1 MSILIIIT
9 FFVLIYILKSIFPGP
24 GGLNQ
29 STSLALGFLLITAF
43 LFGKIVK
50 KWKLPMI
57 TGFMLMGIICGPYLL
72 KLINFQE
79 VKNLRLLDGLALSLI
94 ALTAGGELK
103 LEILKQ
109 RKKAII
115 LIIFFQ
121 ALFLFFGF
129 LIFCFLCKDFSSFFP
144 TENLNHIF
152 AFGLLFGVLSIAT
165 SPSTTIAIIT
175 ETRAKG
181 SLTDLVLSVTV
192 FKDVIVIILF
202 AISFSFSRFLI
213 SGKADFSF
221 SYFLNLF
228 MEIAGSLILGIIVGL
243 IIIFYLKF
251 VKSEITIFILSIAFF
266 TYELSYYFE
275 LHPLLICM
283 IAGFLTENFSSEGEK
298 LIHTIEKSSLPI
310 YVIFFAISGA
320 SLNLEVLKT
329 TWIIAL
335 SMVFLRAVF
344 KFIGTYLGAKLSGE
358 ESNIQKLSWMG
369 FISQAGVALGLA
381 IIIERSFPQWGAQFK
396 TLAIAVITINQIIGP
411 IMFQKIIFKS
421 GEAGKKKI

>member
-1 MSILIIIT
+1 MSTLIIIV
-9 FFVLIYILKSIFPGP
+9 FFVLIYILKSFSINS

-57 TGFMLMGIICGPYLL
+57 TGFMLMGIVCGPYLL

-79 VKNLRLLDGLALSLI
+79 VKNLQLLDGLALSLI

-103 LEILKQ
+103 IGILKQ

-115 LIIFFQ
+115 LIILFQ
-121 ALFLFFGF
+121 SLFLLLGF
-129 LIFCFLCKDFSSFFP
+129 LIFHFLSRNFLSFLAMKS
-144 TENLNHIF
+144 LNNVF
-152 AFGLLFGVLSIAT
+152 AFGLLFGVLAIAT

-181 SLTDLVLSVTV
+181 SLTDLVLSITI
-192 FKDVIVIILF
+192 FKDIIVIVLF
-202 AISFSFSRFLI
+202 AISLSFSRFLI
-213 SGKADFSF
+213 SENTNFNFSHL
-221 SYFLNLF
+221 LNLS
-228 MEIAGSLILGIIVGL
+228 MEMMGSLLLGILVGL
-243 IIIFYLKF
+243 IIIFYLRF
-251 VKSEITIFILSIAFF
+251 IKSEITIFILSIAFF
-266 TYELSYYFE
+266 TYELSSHFE

-283 IAGFLTENFSSEGEK
+283 IAGFLTENFSSQGEK
-298 LIHTIEKSSLPI
+298 LIQTIERSSLPI

-320 SLNLEVLKT
+320 SLNLEILKA

-335 SMVFLRAVF
+335 SMVFLRAVL
-344 KFIGTYLGAKLSGE
+344 KFLGTYLGAKLARE
-358 ESNIQKLSWMG
+358 ELNIQKISWMG
-369 FISQAGVALGLA
+369 FISQAGVALGIA

-396 TLAIAVITINQIIGP
+396 ALAIAVIAINQIIGP

-421 GEAGKKKI
+421 GEAGKKEI